1 MVTNK
6 VQKIIQRL
14 YDDFS
19 TYDIFKLIDY
29 LDITLVESDQLAT
42 WGCSWGNMI
51 TIRKGINEDIK
62 EFVLAHE
69 LAHLILHANLGIAMP
84 FMGMVGKYEKEANS
98 FALLLLSQKYDIS
111 IEVIQLRLNE
121 YYKLGI

>member
-29 LDITLVESDQLAT
+29 LDITLVESDQLVTLERQHFSAQ
-42 WGCSWGNMI
+42 
-51 TIRKGINEDIK
+51 
-62 EFVLAHE
+62 VL
-69 LAHLILHANLGIAMP
+69 
-84 FMGMVGKYEKEANS
+84 
-98 FALLLLSQKYDIS
+98 
-111 IEVIQLRLNE
+111 
-121 YYKLGI
+121 